1 MLHQVTPAVVDL
13 AIWKER
19 PPTTPGGER
28 KRVRTHGSGFIVDE
42 TGLIVTNRHVVDD
55 AVEITVVFD
64 GGERA
69 TAKLIAV
76 APMVDLAVLKVDVDR
91 RLASLRW
98 GNSLGLRL
106 GDHVFA
112 IGNPLGLG
120 MSVSSGIVSAL
131 NRDIQDTPFDH
142 YIQIDA
148 AINHGN
154 SGGPLVDVNGEVVG
168 VDTAL
173 YNPDEKGGFIGIGF
187 AIPAESA
194 KYVVRRLVDHLQ
206 PGWLGVRLQDISY
219 ELALALGVNGTKGA
233 IITAVD
239 EHGPA
244 RAAGLRPSDILLA
257 INDLRFGDARAI
269 MREIVQTPIGQT
281 EKLTVWRGGKEQM
294 VTTTVAEWP
303 SPTVHPSSPNTRTVA
318 HVTEDKPDAGVKLA
332 PLTREARRTYAIDP
346 GVNGA
351 LVTFVDK
358 DSEARDLGIVPGD
371 VLSFVQDTPVVNPK
385 DVQSALQA
393 AYEKRLPFLAVLVQ
407 GKTAPR
413 WVSFSLDASS
423 R

>member
-1 MLHQVTPAVVDL
+1 
-13 AIWKER
+13 
-19 PPTTPGGER
+19 
-28 KRVRTHGSGFIVDE
+28 
-42 TGLIVTNRHVVDD
+42 
-55 AVEITVVFD
+55 
-64 GGERA
+64 
-69 TAKLIAV
+69 
-76 APMVDLAVLKVDVDR
+76 
-91 RLASLRW
+91 
-98 GNSLGLRL
+98 
-106 GDHVFA
+106 
-112 IGNPLGLG
+112 
-120 MSVSSGIVSAL
+120 MSVSGGIVSAL